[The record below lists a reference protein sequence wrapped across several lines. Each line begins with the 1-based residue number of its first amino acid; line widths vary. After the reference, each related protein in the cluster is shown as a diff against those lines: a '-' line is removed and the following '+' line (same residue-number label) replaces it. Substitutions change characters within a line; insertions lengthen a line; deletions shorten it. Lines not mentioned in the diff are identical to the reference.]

1 MAAGLTAASERNKSF
16 RLSRVYLDQSGD
28 PALELDLDMEGG
40 VSEARIRDF
49 IKACLE
55 ALYDFLRMLEGEG

>member
-1 MAAGLTAASERNKSF
+1 
-16 RLSRVYLDQSGD
+16 
-28 PALELDLDMEGG
+28 MEGG